1 MIVSRSRPDAAG
13 APQLSAPPMRPAAA
27 SPDIIAL
34 SMRTPLAVLGLF
46 LGLFAASDDA
56 AVTRPRV
63 EVEGNRALVSFAL
76 EGAVDERFLERVHSG
91 LPTGFLYRLEL
102 LKDRKRWYDRPLA
115 ETTLQVVAMYDAVSR
130 EYLVNRK
137 LGGKLVDSRIVGD
150 LPSLERE
157 LTRVDALP
165 AFHLDGLP
173 RSWRLLVRV
182 RAEMGSR
189 TILSIIPA
197 KVQTDWSESRKFRTM
212 NELP

>member
-1 MIVSRSRPDAAG
+1 
-13 APQLSAPPMRPAAA
+13 
-27 SPDIIAL
+27 
-34 SMRTPLAVLGLF
+34 MRTPLAVLGLF
-46 LGLFAASDDA
+46 LGLFAAAGDA
-56 AVTRPRV
+56 AITRPGV
-63 EVEGNRALVSFAL
+63 EVEGNRALVSFVL
-76 EGAVDERFLERVHSG
+76 EGAIDDTFLERVHSG

-197 KVQTDWSESRKFRTM
+197 KVQTDWNESRKFRTM

>member
-1 MIVSRSRPDAAG
+1 
-13 APQLSAPPMRPAAA
+13 
-27 SPDIIAL
+27 
-34 SMRTPLAVLGLF
+34 MRTPIAVLGLV
-46 LGLFAASDDA
+46 LGLSAAAADA
-56 AVTRPRV
+56 AITRPRV

-76 EGAVDERFLERVHSG
+76 EGAVDEAFLERVHSG
-91 LPTGFLYRLEL
+91 LPTGFRYRLEL

-137 LGGKLVDSRIVGD
+137 LDGKLVESRTVSD
-150 LPSLERE
+150 VADLERE

-182 RAEMGSR
+182 RAELGSR

-197 KVQTDWSESRKFRTM
+197 TVQTDWSESRKFRT
-212 NELP
+212 NNDLPVP

>member
-1 MIVSRSRPDAAG
+1 MRIVLAAATLLPALFVG
-13 APQLSAPPMRPAAA
+13 LLAASGDVEIPRPA
-27 SPDIIAL
+27 
-34 SMRTPLAVLGLF
+34 
-46 LGLFAASDDA
+46 
-56 AVTRPRV
+56 V
-63 EVEGNRALVSFAL
+63 EVDGSRALVSFRL
-76 EGAVDERFLERVHSG
+76 DGAIDERFLDRVHSG

-102 LKDRKRWYDRPLA
+102 LKDRKRWYDRPLE

-137 LGGKLVDSRIVGD
+137 LGGKLVDSHMVSD
-150 LPSLERE
+150 LDGLRRE
-157 LTRVDALP
+157 LTRVEALP

-197 KVQTDWSESRKFRTM
+197 KVHTDWSESKKFRTM
-212 NELP
+212 NEIPAP

>member
-1 MIVSRSRPDAAG
+1 
-13 APQLSAPPMRPAAA
+13 
-27 SPDIIAL
+27 
-34 SMRTPLAVLGLF
+34 MRTPLAVLGLF
-46 LGLFAASDDA
+46 LGLFPAADA
-56 AVTRPRV
+56 AITRPRV
-63 EVEGNRALVSFAL
+63 EVEGNRALVSFELEQAL
-76 EGAVDERFLERVHSG
+76 DERFLERVQSG

-137 LGGKLVDSRIVGD
+137 LGGKLVDSRMVSD
-150 LPSLERE
+150 LAGLERE
-157 LTRVDALP
+157 LTRVESLP

-197 KVQTDWSESRKFRTM
+197 KV
-212 NELP
+212 